1 MVRAC
6 AERQIYLI
14 CPVTDSALRLLPRPV
29 LFPRFLQI
37 LRVPA
42 LGLRL
47 ALAAL
52 AFTFAATALAQS
64 SAKDDDD
71 DDDEAPPPATA
82 SAATPKDAAVLPL
95 QDLTEPVLL
104 GLLVA
109 EIAAQRD
116 SSGYA
121 AQTYVD
127 LAKRT
132 RDPRI
137 ARRAAEISNYARLP
151 NLALESARIW
161 YVAEPTSTQ
170 ALQTLSGLLIGARR
184 VEEAEPYLVKLF
196 ASTDVAAT
204 NGFMQI
210 NRFLAP
216 NPDKQGNLAI
226 VRKLASG
233 YPALPQAHFAVAQAA
248 AAVDDDALALEE
260 ARQAGRLKPDWD
272 LPAIFEAQL
281 LQAKAP
287 AEAQARLGSY
297 LQKYPGSREAGLNY
311 ARLLVLDK
319 KSPEARAQ
327 FQSLLKTFPDSPE
340 VLYSVGL
347 LSVQMKDYDAG
358 EAYLG
363 RLLQTRFRD
372 KDGVRFTLGQ
382 LAEEKKD
389 FPGALKWYSQIES
402 GQQFIPSRLRYAQ
415 ILSKQGKL
423 GEAREFLRKV
433 NAGEQQTQM
442 LIAEA
447 QLLRE
452 ANQNA
457 EAFKILNEALQAQ
470 PDQPELLYDH
480 ALTAEKLERYDILE
494 ADLVKLIKIRPD
506 NAHAYN
512 ALGYSFAERN
522 VRLEEARKLIE
533 KAIVLAPE
541 DLFIVDSLGWTFYRM
556 GDYPRALENLSRAWK
571 GRPDGEI
578 GAHFGEVLWVTGD
591 RAAAEGV
598 WQEALKMSPDN
609 EALRKTIKRFKP

>member
-1 MVRAC
+1 M
-6 AERQIYLI
+6 
-14 CPVTDSALRLLPRPV
+14 TDSALLFPSRPV
-29 LFPRFLQI
+29 LFQEFLLS
-37 LRVPA
+37 LRAPKSA
-42 LGLRL
+42 LRL
-47 ALAAL
+47 VVATL
-52 AFTFAATALAQS
+52 AFAFAATSLAQS
-64 SAKDDDD
+64 NAKDDDD
-71 DDDEAPPPATA
+71 DDDEPAPAA
-82 SAATPKDAAVLPL
+82 SAPAPTAKDNAALPQ

-104 GLLVA
+104 GLLLA

-116 SSGYA
+116 SGSYA

-132 RDPRI
+132 KDPRV
-137 ARRAAEISNYARLP
+137 ARRAAEVANFARLP
-151 NLALESARIW
+151 NLALESAQIW
-161 YVAEPTSTQ
+161 YEAEPGSVL
-170 ALQTLSGLLIGARR
+170 ALQTVSGLLIGARR
-184 VEEAEPYLVKLF
+184 VAEAEPYLVKLF

-216 NPDKQGNLAI
+216 NPDKAGNLAI
-226 VRKLASG
+226 VRKLAAG
-233 YPALPQAHFAVAQAA
+233 YPSLPQAHFAVAQAA
-248 AAVDDDALALEE
+248 VAVDDDALALDE
-260 ARQAGRLKPDWD
+260 ARRASQLKPDWD

-281 LQAKAP
+281 LQVKAP
-287 AEAQARLGSY
+287 AEAESRLGAY

-319 KSPEARAQ
+319 KTPEARAQ
-327 FQSLLKTFPDSPE
+327 FESLLKAFPDSPE

-347 LSVQMKDYDAG
+347 LSVQLKDYDNG
-358 EAYLG
+358 EKYLS

-389 FPGALKWYSQIES
+389 LPGALKWYSQIES

-423 GEAREFLRKV
+423 GEAREYLRKV

-452 ANQNA
+452 ANQNP
-457 EAFKILNEALQAQ
+457 EAFKILSQALEAQ
-470 PDQPELLYDH
+470 PDQPDLLYDH

-494 ADLVKLIKIRPD
+494 DDLTRLIKIRPD

-512 ALGYSFAERN
+512 ALGYSFADRN
-522 VRLEEARKLIE
+522 IRLEEARKLIE

-556 GDYPRALENLSRAWK
+556 GDFPRAIEALSRAWK

-578 GAHFGEVLWVTGD
+578 GAHLGEVLWVSGD
-591 RAAAEGV
+591 RAGAERI
-598 WQEALKMSPDN
+598 WQEAVKNAPDN
-609 EALRKTIKRFKP
+609 EALQKTIKRFKP

>member
-1 MVRAC
+1 MAFR
-6 AERQIYLI
+6 LI
-14 CPVTDSALRLLPRPV
+14 VAT
-29 LFPRFLQI
+29 
-37 LRVPA
+37 
-42 LGLRL
+42 L
-47 ALAAL
+47 AIA
-52 AFTFAATALAQS
+52 FAATALAQS
-64 SAKDDDD
+64 NAKDDDD
-71 DDDEAPPPATA
+71 DDDEPRPPASA
-82 SAATPKDAAVLPL
+82 SAAPKKDDVSLPL
-95 QDLTEPVLL
+95 QDLTEPVLM
-104 GLLVA
+104 GLLMA

-137 ARRAAEISNYARLP
+137 ARRATEIANYARLP

-161 YVAEPTSTQ
+161 YDAEPGSTL
-170 ALQTLSGLLIGARR
+170 ALQTVSGLLIGARR

-196 ASTDVAAT
+196 ASNDLAAT
-204 NGFMQI
+204 NGFLQI
-210 NRFLAP
+210 NRFLSP
-216 NPDKQGNLAI
+216 NPDKPGNLAI

-233 YPALPQAHFAVAQAA
+233 YPSLPQAHFAVAQAA
-248 AAVDDDALALEE
+248 AAVDDDALALDE
-260 ARQAGRLKPDWD
+260 ARRAGQLKPDWD

-287 AEAQARLGSY
+287 AEAQARLGAY

-319 KSPEARAQ
+319 KGPEARAQ
-327 FQSLLKTFPDSPE
+327 FQSLLTAFPDSPE
-340 VLYSVGL
+340 VLYSIGL
-347 LSVQMKDYDAG
+347 LSVQLKDYDAG
-358 EAYLG
+358 GTYLS

-423 GEAREFLRKV
+423 SEARDFLRKV

-457 EAFKILNEALQAQ
+457 EAFKILNQALESQ
-470 PDQPELLYDH
+470 PDQPDLLYDH

-494 ADLVKLIKIRPD
+494 ANLTKLIGIRPD

-533 KAIVLAPE
+533 KAMILAPE

-556 GDYPRALENLSRAWK
+556 GDYPRAIENLRRAWN

-578 GAHFGEVLWVTGD
+578 GAHLGEVLWVSGD
-591 RAAAEGV
+591 RAGAERI
-598 WQEALKMSPDN
+598 WQEAVKNSPDN
-609 EALRKTIKRFKP
+609 EALQKTIKRFKP

>member
-1 MVRAC
+1 MAFR
-6 AERQIYLI
+6 LI
-14 CPVTDSALRLLPRPV
+14 VAT
-29 LFPRFLQI
+29 
-37 LRVPA
+37 
-42 LGLRL
+42 L
-47 ALAAL
+47 AIA
-52 AFTFAATALAQS
+52 FAATALAQS
-64 SAKDDDD
+64 NAKDDDD
-71 DDDEAPPPATA
+71 DDDEPRPPASA
-82 SAATPKDAAVLPL
+82 SAAPKKDDVSLPL
-95 QDLTEPVLL
+95 QDLTEPVLM
-104 GLLVA
+104 GLLMA

-137 ARRAAEISNYARLP
+137 ARRATEIANYARLP

-161 YVAEPTSTQ
+161 YDAEPGSTL
-170 ALQTLSGLLIGARR
+170 ALQTVSGLLIGARR

-196 ASTDVAAT
+196 ASNDLAAT
-204 NGFMQI
+204 NGFLQI
-210 NRFLAP
+210 NRFLSP
-216 NPDKQGNLAI
+216 NPDKPGNLAI

-233 YPALPQAHFAVAQAA
+233 YPSLPQAHFAVAQAA
-248 AAVDDDALALEE
+248 AAVDDDALALDE
-260 ARQAGRLKPDWD
+260 ARRAGQLKPDWD

-287 AEAQARLGSY
+287 AEAQARLGAY

-319 KSPEARAQ
+319 KGPEARAQ
-327 FQSLLKTFPDSPE
+327 FLSLLTAFPDSPE

-347 LSVQMKDYDAG
+347 LSVQLKDYDAG
-358 EAYLG
+358 GTYLS

-423 GEAREFLRKV
+423 SEARDFLRKV

-457 EAFKILNEALQAQ
+457 EAFKILNQALESQ
-470 PDQPELLYDH
+470 PDQPDLLYDH

-494 ADLVKLIKIRPD
+494 ANLTKLIGIRPD

-533 KAIVLAPE
+533 KAMILAPE

-556 GDYPRALENLSRAWK
+556 GDYPRAIENLRRAWN

-578 GAHFGEVLWVTGD
+578 GAHLGEVLWVSGD
-591 RAAAEGV
+591 RAGAERI
-598 WQEALKMSPDN
+598 WQEAVKNSPDN
-609 EALRKTIKRFKP
+609 EALQKTIKRFKP

>member
-1 MVRAC
+1 MAFR
-6 AERQIYLI
+6 LI
-14 CPVTDSALRLLPRPV
+14 VAT
-29 LFPRFLQI
+29 
-37 LRVPA
+37 
-42 LGLRL
+42 L
-47 ALAAL
+47 AIA
-52 AFTFAATALAQS
+52 FAATALAQS
-64 SAKDDDD
+64 NAKDDDD
-71 DDDEAPPPATA
+71 DDDEPRPPASA
-82 SAATPKDAAVLPL
+82 SAAPKKDDVSLPL
-95 QDLTEPVLL
+95 QDLTEPVLM
-104 GLLVA
+104 GLLMA

-137 ARRAAEISNYARLP
+137 ARRATEIANYARLP

-161 YVAEPTSTQ
+161 YDAEPGSTL
-170 ALQTLSGLLIGARR
+170 ALQTVSGLLIGARR

-196 ASTDVAAT
+196 ASNDLAAA
-204 NGFMQI
+204 NGFLQI
-210 NRFLAP
+210 NRFLSP
-216 NPDKQGNLAI
+216 NPDKPGNLAI

-233 YPALPQAHFAVAQAA
+233 YPSLPQAHFAVAQAA
-248 AAVDDDALALEE
+248 AAVDDDALALDE
-260 ARQAGRLKPDWD
+260 ARRAGQLKPDWD

-287 AEAQARLGSY
+287 AEAQARLGAY

-319 KSPEARAQ
+319 KGPEARAQ
-327 FQSLLKTFPDSPE
+327 FQSLLTAFPDSPE

-347 LSVQMKDYDAG
+347 LSVQLKDYDAG
-358 EAYLG
+358 GTYLS

-423 GEAREFLRKV
+423 SEARDFLRKV

-457 EAFKILNEALQAQ
+457 EAFKILNQALESQ
-470 PDQPELLYDH
+470 PDQPDLLYDH

-494 ADLVKLIKIRPD
+494 ANLTKLIGIRPD

-533 KAIVLAPE
+533 KAMILAPE

-556 GDYPRALENLSRAWK
+556 GDYPRAIENLRRAWN

-578 GAHFGEVLWVTGD
+578 GAHLGEVLWVSGD
-591 RAAAEGV
+591 RAGAERI
-598 WQEALKMSPDN
+598 WQEAVKNSPDN
-609 EALRKTIKRFKP
+609 EALQKTIKRFKP

>member
-1 MVRAC
+1 MAFR
-6 AERQIYLI
+6 LI
-14 CPVTDSALRLLPRPV
+14 VAT
-29 LFPRFLQI
+29 
-37 LRVPA
+37 
-42 LGLRL
+42 
-47 ALAAL
+47 L
-52 AFTFAATALAQS
+52 AFAFAATALAQS
-64 SAKDDDD
+64 NAKDDDD
-71 DDDEAPPPATA
+71 DDDEPRPPASA
-82 SAATPKDAAVLPL
+82 SAAPKKDDASLPL
-95 QDLTEPVLL
+95 QDLTEPVLM
-104 GLLVA
+104 GLLMA

-137 ARRAAEISNYARLP
+137 ARRATEIANYARLP

-161 YVAEPTSTQ
+161 YDAEPGSTL
-170 ALQTLSGLLIGARR
+170 ALQTVSGLLIGARR

-196 ASTDVAAT
+196 ASNDLAAA
-204 NGFMQI
+204 NGFLQI
-210 NRFLAP
+210 NRFLSP
-216 NPDKQGNLAI
+216 NPDKPGNLAI

-233 YPALPQAHFAVAQAA
+233 YPSLPQAHFAVAQAA
-248 AAVDDDALALEE
+248 AAVDDDALALDE
-260 ARQAGRLKPDWD
+260 ARRAGQLKPDWD

-287 AEAQARLGSY
+287 AEAQARLGAY

-327 FQSLLKTFPDSPE
+327 FQSLLTAFPDSPE

-347 LSVQMKDYDAG
+347 LSVQLKDYDAG
-358 EAYLG
+358 GTYLG

-423 GEAREFLRKV
+423 SEARDFLRKV

-457 EAFKILNEALQAQ
+457 EAFKILNQALESQ
-470 PDQPELLYDH
+470 PDQPDLLYDH

-494 ADLVKLIKIRPD
+494 ADLTKLIGIRPD

-533 KAIVLAPE
+533 KAMILAPE
-541 DLFIVDSLGWTFYRM
+541 DLFIVDSMGWTFYRM
-556 GDYPRALENLSRAWK
+556 GDYPRAIENLRRAWN

-578 GAHFGEVLWVTGD
+578 GAHLGEVLWVSGD
-591 RAAAEGV
+591 RAGAERI
-598 WQEALKMSPDN
+598 WQEAVKNSPDN
-609 EALRKTIKRFKP
+609 EALQKTIKRFKP

>member
-14 CPVTDSALRLLPRPV
+14 CSVTDSVLPLFLRPV
-29 LFPRFLQI
+29 LFPKFPRI
-37 LRVPA
+37 LSA
-42 LGLRL
+42 TALRL
-47 ALAAL
+47 SLAAL
-52 AFTFAATALAQS
+52 AFAFAATALAQS
-64 SAKDDDD
+64 DSKDDDD
-71 DDDEAPPPATA
+71 DDDDAPPAA
-82 SAATPKDAAVLPL
+82 SAPASRKDDASLPQ

-116 SSGYA
+116 NSGYA

-132 RDPRI
+132 KDPRV
-137 ARRAAEISNYARLP
+137 ARRAAEVANFARLP

-161 YVAEPTSTQ
+161 YEAEPGSIL
-170 ALQTLSGLLIGARR
+170 ALQTVSGLLIGARR

-210 NRFLAP
+210 NRFLAS
-216 NPDKQGNLAI
+216 NPDKPGNLAI
-226 VRKLASG
+226 VRKLAAG
-233 YPALPQAHFAVAQAA
+233 YPSLPQAHFAVAQAA
-248 AAVDDDALALEE
+248 AAIDDDALALGE
-260 ARQAGRLKPDWD
+260 ARRAGQLKPDWD

-287 AEAQARLGSY
+287 AEAQSRLGAY
-297 LQKYPGSREAGLNY
+297 LQKYPGSREAGLSY

-319 KSPEARAQ
+319 KTPEARTQ
-327 FQSLLKTFPDSPE
+327 FQSLLKAFPESPE

-347 LSVQMKDYDAG
+347 LSVQLKDYDAG
-358 EAYLG
+358 EAYLS

-382 LAEEKKD
+382 LAEERKD

-402 GQQFIPSRLRYAQ
+402 GQQFIASRLRYAQ

-423 GEAREFLRKV
+423 AEAREYLRKV

-447 QLLRE
+447 QLLRD

-457 EAFKILNEALQAQ
+457 EAFKVLNQALEAQ
-470 PDQPELLYDH
+470 PDQPDLLYDH

-494 ADLVKLIKIRPD
+494 ADLTKLIKIRPD

-512 ALGYSFAERN
+512 ALGYSFADRN

-533 KAIVLAPE
+533 KAMVLAPE

-556 GDYPRALENLSRAWK
+556 GDFPRAIEALRRAWN

-578 GAHFGEVLWVTGD
+578 GAHLGEVLWVSGD
-591 RAAAEGV
+591 REGAERI
-598 WQEALKMSPDN
+598 WQEAMKNAPDN
-609 EALRKTIKRFKP
+609 EALQKTIKRFKP

>member
-1 MVRAC
+1 MAFR
-6 AERQIYLI
+6 LI
-14 CPVTDSALRLLPRPV
+14 VAT
-29 LFPRFLQI
+29 
-37 LRVPA
+37 
-42 LGLRL
+42 L
-47 ALAAL
+47 AIA
-52 AFTFAATALAQS
+52 FAATALAQS
-64 SAKDDDD
+64 NAKDDDD
-71 DDDEAPPPATA
+71 DDDEPRPPASA
-82 SAATPKDAAVLPL
+82 SAAPKKDDVSLPL
-95 QDLTEPVLL
+95 QDLTEPVLM
-104 GLLVA
+104 GLLMA

-137 ARRAAEISNYARLP
+137 ARRATEIANYARLP

-161 YVAEPTSTQ
+161 YDAEPGSTL
-170 ALQTLSGLLIGARR
+170 ALQTVSGLLIGARR

-196 ASTDVAAT
+196 ASNDLAAT
-204 NGFMQI
+204 NGFLEI
-210 NRFLAP
+210 NRFLSP
-216 NPDKQGNLAI
+216 NPDKPGNLAI

-233 YPALPQAHFAVAQAA
+233 YPSLPQAHFAVAQAA
-248 AAVDDDALALEE
+248 AAVDDDALALDE
-260 ARQAGRLKPDWD
+260 ARRAGQLKPDWD

-287 AEAQARLGSY
+287 AEAQARLGAY

-327 FQSLLKTFPDSPE
+327 FQSLLTAFPDSPE

-347 LSVQMKDYDAG
+347 LSVQLKDYDAG
-358 EAYLG
+358 GTYLS

-423 GEAREFLRKV
+423 SEARDFLRKV

-457 EAFKILNEALQAQ
+457 EAFKILNQALESQ
-470 PDQPELLYDH
+470 PDQPDLLYDH

-494 ADLVKLIKIRPD
+494 ANLTKLIGIRPD

-533 KAIVLAPE
+533 KAMILAPE

-556 GDYPRALENLSRAWK
+556 GDYPRAIENLRRAWN

-578 GAHFGEVLWVTGD
+578 GAHLGEVLWVSGD
-591 RAAAEGV
+591 RAGAERI
-598 WQEALKMSPDN
+598 WQEAVKNSPDN
-609 EALRKTIKRFKP
+609 EALQKTIKRFKP

>member
-1 MVRAC
+1 MAFR
-6 AERQIYLI
+6 LI
-14 CPVTDSALRLLPRPV
+14 VAT
-29 LFPRFLQI
+29 
-37 LRVPA
+37 
-42 LGLRL
+42 L
-47 ALAAL
+47 AIA
-52 AFTFAATALAQS
+52 FAATALAQS
-64 SAKDDDD
+64 NAKDDDD
-71 DDDEAPPPATA
+71 DDDEPRPPASA
-82 SAATPKDAAVLPL
+82 SAAPKKDDVSLPL
-95 QDLTEPVLL
+95 QDLTEPVLM
-104 GLLVA
+104 GLLMA

-137 ARRAAEISNYARLP
+137 ARRATEIANYARLP

-161 YVAEPTSTQ
+161 YDAEPGSTL
-170 ALQTLSGLLIGARR
+170 ALQTVSGLLIGARR

-196 ASTDVAAT
+196 ASNDLAAA
-204 NGFMQI
+204 NGFLQI
-210 NRFLAP
+210 NRFLSP
-216 NPDKQGNLAI
+216 NPDKPGNLAI

-233 YPALPQAHFAVAQAA
+233 YPSLPQAHFAVAQAA
-248 AAVDDDALALEE
+248 AAVDDDALALDE
-260 ARQAGRLKPDWD
+260 ARRAGQLKPDWD

-287 AEAQARLGSY
+287 AEAQARLGAY

-319 KSPEARAQ
+319 KGPEARAQ
-327 FQSLLKTFPDSPE
+327 FQSLLTAFPDSPE
-340 VLYSVGL
+340 VLYSIGL
-347 LSVQMKDYDAG
+347 LSVQLKDYDAG
-358 EAYLG
+358 GTYLS

-423 GEAREFLRKV
+423 SEARDFLRKV

-457 EAFKILNEALQAQ
+457 EAFKILNQALESQ
-470 PDQPELLYDH
+470 PDQPDLLYDH

-494 ADLVKLIKIRPD
+494 ANLTKLIGIRPD

-533 KAIVLAPE
+533 KAMILAPE

-556 GDYPRALENLSRAWK
+556 GDYPRAIENLRRAWN

-578 GAHFGEVLWVTGD
+578 GAHLGEVLWVSGD
-591 RAAAEGV
+591 RAGAERI
-598 WQEALKMSPDN
+598 WQEAVKNSPDN
-609 EALRKTIKRFKP
+609 EALQKTIKRFKP

>member
-1 MVRAC
+1 MAFR
-6 AERQIYLI
+6 LI
-14 CPVTDSALRLLPRPV
+14 VAT
-29 LFPRFLQI
+29 
-37 LRVPA
+37 
-42 LGLRL
+42 L
-47 ALAAL
+47 AIA
-52 AFTFAATALAQS
+52 FAATALAQS
-64 SAKDDDD
+64 NAKDDDD
-71 DDDEAPPPATA
+71 DDDEPRPPASA
-82 SAATPKDAAVLPL
+82 SAAPKKDDVSLPL
-95 QDLTEPVLL
+95 QDLTEPVLM
-104 GLLVA
+104 GLLMA

-137 ARRAAEISNYARLP
+137 ARRATEIANYARLP

-161 YVAEPTSTQ
+161 YDAEPGSTL
-170 ALQTLSGLLIGARR
+170 ALQTVSGLLIGARR

-196 ASTDVAAT
+196 ASNDLAAA
-204 NGFMQI
+204 NGFLQI
-210 NRFLAP
+210 NRFLSP
-216 NPDKQGNLAI
+216 NPDKPGNLAI

-233 YPALPQAHFAVAQAA
+233 YPSLPQAHFAVAQAA
-248 AAVDDDALALEE
+248 AAVDDDALALDE
-260 ARQAGRLKPDWD
+260 ARRAGQLKPDWD

-287 AEAQARLGSY
+287 AEAQARLGAY

-327 FQSLLKTFPDSPE
+327 FQSLLTAFPDSPE
-340 VLYSVGL
+340 VLYSIGL
-347 LSVQMKDYDAG
+347 LSVQLKDYDAG
-358 EAYLG
+358 GTYLS

-423 GEAREFLRKV
+423 SEARDFLRKV

-457 EAFKILNEALQAQ
+457 EAFKILNQALESQ
-470 PDQPELLYDH
+470 PDQPDLLYDH

-494 ADLVKLIKIRPD
+494 ANLTKLIGIRPD

-533 KAIVLAPE
+533 KAMILAPE

-556 GDYPRALENLSRAWK
+556 GDYPRAIENLRRAWN

-578 GAHFGEVLWVTGD
+578 GAHLGEVLWVSGD
-591 RAAAEGV
+591 RAGAERI
-598 WQEALKMSPDN
+598 WQEAVKNSPDN
-609 EALRKTIKRFKP
+609 EALQKTIKRFKP

>member
-1 MVRAC
+1 M
-6 AERQIYLI
+6 
-14 CPVTDSALRLLPRPV
+14 TDSAVRLLIRPV
-29 LFPRFLQI
+29 LSQEFLQI
-37 LRVPA
+37 LRSPKLA
-42 LGLRL
+42 LRF
-47 ALAAL
+47 ALAAVAI
-52 AFTFAATALAQS
+52 AFAVTALAQS
-64 SAKDDDD
+64 NAKDDDD
-71 DDDEAPPPATA
+71 DDDDQLPLA
-82 SAATPKDAAVLPL
+82 SAPAIPKKDPASLPL
-95 QDLTEPVLL
+95 QELTEPVLL

-116 SSGYA
+116 STGYA

-127 LAKRT
+127 LAKKT

-137 ARRAAEISNYARLP
+137 ARRSAEIANYARLP

-161 YVAEPTSTQ
+161 YEAEPGSML
-170 ALQTLSGLLIGARR
+170 ALQTVSGLLIGARR
-184 VEEAEPYLVKLF
+184 VQEAEPYLVKLF
-196 ASTDVAAT
+196 ASTDVAAQ

-210 NRFLAP
+210 NRFLAT
-216 NPDKQGNLAI
+216 NPDKPANLAI

-248 AAVDDDALALEE
+248 AATDDDALALEE
-260 ARQAGRLKPDWD
+260 VRRAGQLKPEWD

-281 LQAKAP
+281 LQPKAP
-287 AEAQARLGSY
+287 AEAQSRLGTY

-311 ARLLVLDK
+311 ARLLVLDHK
-319 KSPEARAQ
+319 APEARTQ
-327 FQSLLKTFPDSPE
+327 FQTLLKAFPDSPE

-347 LSVQMKDYDAG
+347 LSVQLKDYDAG
-358 EAYLG
+358 ETYLS
-363 RLLQTRFRD
+363 RLLQTRYRD

-402 GQQFIPSRLRYAQ
+402 GVQFVPSRLRYAQ

-423 GEAREFLRKV
+423 AEAREYLRKV

-452 ANQNA
+452 ANQHA
-457 EAFKILNEALQAQ
+457 EAFKVLNQALEAQ
-470 PDQPELLYDH
+470 PDQPDLLYDH
-480 ALTAEKLERYDILE
+480 ALTAEKLERYDVLE
-494 ADLVKLIKIRPD
+494 ADLTKLIKIRPD

-512 ALGYSFAERN
+512 ALGYSFADRN
-522 VRLEEARKLIE
+522 IRLDEARKLIE
-533 KAIVLAPE
+533 KAIILAPQ

-556 GDYPRALENLSRAWK
+556 GDYPRAIEALQRAWK

-578 GAHFGEVLWVTGD
+578 GAHLGEVLWVSGD
-591 RAAAEGV
+591 KAGAERI
-598 WQEALKMSPDN
+598 WQEAVKNAPDN
-609 EALRKTIKRFKP
+609 EALQKTIKRFKP

>member
-1 MVRAC
+1 MAFR
-6 AERQIYLI
+6 LI
-14 CPVTDSALRLLPRPV
+14 VAT
-29 LFPRFLQI
+29 
-37 LRVPA
+37 
-42 LGLRL
+42 
-47 ALAAL
+47 L
-52 AFTFAATALAQS
+52 AFAFAATALAQAN
-64 SAKDDDD
+64 AKDDDD
-71 DDDEAPPPATA
+71 DEPRPPASA
-82 SAATPKDAAVLPL
+82 SAAPKKDDASLPL
-95 QDLTEPVLL
+95 QDLTEPVLM
-104 GLLVA
+104 GLLMA

-137 ARRAAEISNYARLP
+137 ARRATEIANYARLP

-161 YVAEPTSTQ
+161 YDAEPGSTL
-170 ALQTLSGLLIGARR
+170 ALQTVSGLLIGARR

-196 ASTDVAAT
+196 ASNDLAAT
-204 NGFMQI
+204 NGFLQI
-210 NRFLAP
+210 NRFLSP
-216 NPDKQGNLAI
+216 NPDKPGNLAI

-233 YPALPQAHFAVAQAA
+233 YPSLPQAHFAVAQAA
-248 AAVDDDALALEE
+248 AAVDDDALALDE
-260 ARQAGRLKPDWD
+260 ARRAGQLKPDWD

-287 AEAQARLGSY
+287 AEAQARLGAY

-327 FQSLLKTFPDSPE
+327 FQSLLTAFPDSPE

-347 LSVQMKDYDAG
+347 LSVQLKDYDAG
-358 EAYLG
+358 ETYLS

-423 GEAREFLRKV
+423 SEARDFLRKV

-457 EAFKILNEALQAQ
+457 EAFKILNQALESQ
-470 PDQPELLYDH
+470 PDQPDLLYDH

-494 ADLVKLIKIRPD
+494 ANLIKLIGIRPD

-533 KAIVLAPE
+533 KAMLLAPE

-556 GDYPRALENLSRAWK
+556 GDYPRAIENLRRAWN

-578 GAHFGEVLWVTGD
+578 GAHLGEVLWVSGD
-591 RAAAEGV
+591 RAGAERI
-598 WQEALKMSPDN
+598 WQEAVKNSPDN
-609 EALRKTIKRFKP
+609 EALQKTIKRFKP

>member
-1 MVRAC
+1 
-6 AERQIYLI
+6 
-14 CPVTDSALRLLPRPV
+14 VTDSALLSSSRLV
-29 LFPRFLQI
+29 LFQEFLLS
-37 LRVPA
+37 LRAPKSA
-42 LGLRL
+42 LRL
-47 ALAAL
+47 VVAAL
-52 AFTFAATALAQS
+52 SFAFAATSLAQS
-64 SAKDDDD
+64 NAKDDDD
-71 DDDEAPPPATA
+71 DDDEPAPAA
-82 SAATPKDAAVLPL
+82 STQAAAAKDNAALPQ

-104 GLLVA
+104 GLLLA

-116 SSGYA
+116 SGSYA

-132 RDPRI
+132 KDPRV
-137 ARRAAEISNYARLP
+137 ARRAAEVANFARLP
-151 NLALESARIW
+151 NLALESAQIW
-161 YVAEPTSTQ
+161 YEAEPGSVL
-170 ALQTLSGLLIGARR
+170 ALQTVSGLLIGARR
-184 VEEAEPYLVKLF
+184 VAEAEPYLVKLF

-210 NRFLAP
+210 NRFLAQ
-216 NPDKQGNLAI
+216 NPDKAGNLAI
-226 VRKLASG
+226 VRKLAAG
-233 YPALPQAHFAVAQAA
+233 YPSLPQAHFAVAQAA
-248 AAVDDDALALEE
+248 VAVGDDALALDE
-260 ARQAGRLKPDWD
+260 ARRASQLKPDWD

-287 AEAQARLGSY
+287 AEAESRLGAY

-319 KSPEARAQ
+319 KTPEARAQ
-327 FQSLLKTFPDSPE
+327 FESLLKSFPDSPE

-347 LSVQMKDYDAG
+347 LSVQLKDYDNG
-358 EAYLG
+358 EKYLG

-389 FPGALKWYSQIES
+389 LPGALKWYSQIES

-423 GEAREFLRKV
+423 GEAREYLRKV

-452 ANQNA
+452 ANQNP
-457 EAFKILNEALQAQ
+457 EAFKILSQALEAQ
-470 PDQPELLYDH
+470 PDQPDLLYDH
-480 ALTAEKLERYDILE
+480 ALTAEKLERFDILE
-494 ADLVKLIKIRPD
+494 DDLTRLIKIRPD

-512 ALGYSFAERN
+512 ALGYSFADRN
-522 VRLEEARKLIE
+522 IRLEEARKLIE

-556 GDYPRALENLSRAWK
+556 GDFPRAIEALSRAWK

-578 GAHFGEVLWVTGD
+578 GAHLGEVLWVSGD
-591 RAAAEGV
+591 RAGAERI
-598 WQEALKMSPDN
+598 WQEAVKNAPDN
-609 EALRKTIKRFKP
+609 EALQKTIKRFKP

>member
-1 MVRAC
+1 MAFR
-6 AERQIYLI
+6 LI
-14 CPVTDSALRLLPRPV
+14 VAT
-29 LFPRFLQI
+29 
-37 LRVPA
+37 
-42 LGLRL
+42 L
-47 ALAAL
+47 AIA
-52 AFTFAATALAQS
+52 FAATALAQS
-64 SAKDDDD
+64 NAKDDDD
-71 DDDEAPPPATA
+71 DDDEPRPPASA
-82 SAATPKDAAVLPL
+82 SAAPKKDDVSLPL
-95 QDLTEPVLL
+95 QDLTEPVLM
-104 GLLVA
+104 GLLMA

-137 ARRAAEISNYARLP
+137 ARRATEIANYARLP

-161 YVAEPTSTQ
+161 YDAEPGSTL
-170 ALQTLSGLLIGARR
+170 ALQTVSGLLIGARR

-196 ASTDVAAT
+196 ASNDLAAA
-204 NGFMQI
+204 NGFLQI
-210 NRFLAP
+210 NRFLSP
-216 NPDKQGNLAI
+216 NPDKPGNLAI

-233 YPALPQAHFAVAQAA
+233 YPSLPQAHFAVAQAA
-248 AAVDDDALALEE
+248 AAVDDDALALDE
-260 ARQAGRLKPDWD
+260 ARRAGQLKPDWD

-287 AEAQARLGSY
+287 AEAQARLGAY

-327 FQSLLKTFPDSPE
+327 FQSLLTAFPDSPE

-347 LSVQMKDYDAG
+347 LSVQLKDYDAG
-358 EAYLG
+358 GTYLS

-423 GEAREFLRKV
+423 SEARDFLRKV

-457 EAFKILNEALQAQ
+457 EAFKILNQALESQ
-470 PDQPELLYDH
+470 PDQPDLLYDH

-494 ADLVKLIKIRPD
+494 ANLTKLIGIRPD

-533 KAIVLAPE
+533 KAMILAPE

-556 GDYPRALENLSRAWK
+556 GDYPRAIENLRRAWN

-578 GAHFGEVLWVTGD
+578 GAHLGEVLWVSGD
-591 RAAAEGV
+591 RAGAERI
-598 WQEALKMSPDN
+598 WQEAVKNSPDN
-609 EALRKTIKRFKP
+609 EALQKTIKRFKP

>member
-1 MVRAC
+1 M
-6 AERQIYLI
+6 
-14 CPVTDSALRLLPRPV
+14 TDSAFPLLIRPV
-29 LFPRFLQI
+29 LFQEIQRT
-37 LRVPA
+37 LRASKLV
-42 LGLRL
+42 LRL
-47 ALAAL
+47 ALASLAL
-52 AFTFAATALAQS
+52 LFAATALAQS
-64 SAKDDDD
+64 NAKDDDD
-71 DDDEAPPPATA
+71 DDDDQPPPVSLST
-82 SAATPKDAAVLPL
+82 SPVKEDAVLPL

-137 ARRAAEISNYARLP
+137 ARRSAEIANFARLP

-161 YVAEPTSTQ
+161 YDAEPGSVL
-170 ALQTLSGLLIGARR
+170 ALQTVSGLLIGARR

-210 NRFLAP
+210 NRFLAQ
-216 NPDKQGNLAI
+216 NPDKPANLAI
-226 VRKLASG
+226 IRKLANG
-233 YPALPQAHFAVAQAA
+233 YPSLPQAHFAVAQAA
-248 AAVDDDALALEE
+248 AVVDDDALALEE
-260 ARQAGRLKPDWD
+260 VRRASQLKPDWD

-281 LQAKAP
+281 LQPKAP
-287 AEAQARLGSY
+287 AEAQSRLGAY
-297 LQKYPGSREAGLNY
+297 VQKYPGSREAGLNY

-327 FQSLLKTFPDSPE
+327 FQSLLKAFPDSPE

-347 LSVQMKDYDAG
+347 LSVQLKDYDAG
-358 EAYLG
+358 EAYLS

-423 GEAREFLRKV
+423 EEARAYLRKV

-457 EAFKILNEALQAQ
+457 EAFKILNQALESQ
-470 PDQPELLYDH
+470 PDQPDLLYDH
-480 ALTAEKLERYDILE
+480 ALTAEKLERFDILE
-494 ADLVKLIKIRPD
+494 ADLTKLIKIRPD

-512 ALGYSFAERN
+512 ALGYSFADRN
-522 VRLEEARKLIE
+522 IRLDEARKLIE
-533 KAIVLAPE
+533 KAIILAPE

-556 GDYPRALENLSRAWK
+556 GDYPRAIEALQRAWK

-578 GAHFGEVLWVTGD
+578 GAHLGEVLWVSGD
-591 RAAAEGV
+591 RAGAERI
-598 WQEALKMSPDN
+598 WQEATKNAPEN
-609 EALRKTIKRFKP
+609 EALQKTIKRFKP

>member
-1 MVRAC
+1 MAFR
-6 AERQIYLI
+6 LI
-14 CPVTDSALRLLPRPV
+14 VAT
-29 LFPRFLQI
+29 
-37 LRVPA
+37 
-42 LGLRL
+42 
-47 ALAAL
+47 L
-52 AFTFAATALAQS
+52 AFAFAATALAQS
-64 SAKDDDD
+64 NAKDDDD
-71 DDDEAPPPATA
+71 DDDEPRPPASA
-82 SAATPKDAAVLPL
+82 SAAPKKDDVSLPL
-95 QDLTEPVLL
+95 QDLTEPVLM
-104 GLLVA
+104 GLLMA

-137 ARRAAEISNYARLP
+137 ARRATEIANYARLP

-161 YVAEPTSTQ
+161 YDAEPGSTL
-170 ALQTLSGLLIGARR
+170 ALQTVSGLLIGARR

-196 ASTDVAAT
+196 ASNDLAAA
-204 NGFMQI
+204 NGFLQI
-210 NRFLAP
+210 NRFLSP
-216 NPDKQGNLAI
+216 NPDKPGNLAI

-233 YPALPQAHFAVAQAA
+233 YPSLPQAHFAVAQAA
-248 AAVDDDALALEE
+248 AAVDDDALALDE
-260 ARQAGRLKPDWD
+260 ARRAGQLKPDWD

-287 AEAQARLGSY
+287 AEAQARLGAY

-327 FQSLLKTFPDSPE
+327 FQSLLTAFPDSPE

-347 LSVQMKDYDAG
+347 LSVQLKDYDAG
-358 EAYLG
+358 GTYLS

-423 GEAREFLRKV
+423 SEARDFLRKV

-457 EAFKILNEALQAQ
+457 EAFKILNQALESQ
-470 PDQPELLYDH
+470 PDQPDLLYDH

-494 ADLVKLIKIRPD
+494 ADLTKLIGIRPD

-533 KAIVLAPE
+533 KAMILAPE

-556 GDYPRALENLSRAWK
+556 GDYPRAIENLRRAWN

-578 GAHFGEVLWVTGD
+578 GAHLGEVLWVSGD
-591 RAAAEGV
+591 RAGAERI
-598 WQEALKMSPDN
+598 WQEAVKNSPDN
-609 EALRKTIKRFKP
+609 EALQKTIKRFKP